1 MSRRARSTIAALL
14 GLVLIVGIFIGVKK
28 ATSPNWTLAKFESQH
43 LSWSNCY
50 SSYQCSSFRVPVDY
64 EKIDGT
70 FFTLQVLRHRATDQR
85 DKLGSLIVNPG
96 GPGGSGVDYAF
107 NAESIVSPKILAKY
121 DIVGFDPR
129 GVNTSEPVRCLSDNE
144 EDIFLSNDGK
154 ADNPA
159 QLKTLIS
166 ISKDFA
172 NKCAKAAGVKLGHY
186 STLEGAKDMEI
197 LRIALGDK
205 KLNYLGKSYGTY
217 LGTLY
222 AALYPKNIGRMV
234 LDGAVDPNVSLA
246 EQNRI
251 QAIGFDFALSDFV
264 ASQSQFTIADI
275 QKLIDAS
282 ATSPLVSSQN
292 RKLTQALLVTALA
305 ASLYENKDG
314 WPTLGKAL
322 FKARA
327 ENDPQQLLDIAD
339 EYNRRDNFGKFIDNQ
354 NDISI
359 MITCLDWQVNQSI
372 SQMRDD
378 ATRFAKDAPVFGPFL
393 AFAGLPCRYWK
404 APPEVPKIS
413 LKSISTPPVII
424 IGVTKDP
431 ATPYEWS
438 KSLASA
444 LPNSVLL
451 TYDGEGHTGHGR
463 GSSCI
468 DNKVD
473 SYFLTGKSPLPAQVC
488 VASGN

>member
-1 MSRRARSTIAALL
+1 
-14 GLVLIVGIFIGVKK
+14 
-28 ATSPNWTLAKFESQH
+28 
-43 LSWSNCY
+43 
-50 SSYQCSSFRVPVDY
+50 
-64 EKIDGT
+64 
-70 FFTLQVLRHRATDQR
+70 
-85 DKLGSLIVNPG
+85 
-96 GPGGSGVDYAF
+96 
-107 NAESIVSPKILAKY
+107 
-121 DIVGFDPR
+121 
-129 GVNTSEPVRCLSDNE
+129 
-144 EDIFLSNDGK
+144 
-154 ADNPA
+154 
-159 QLKTLIS
+159 
-166 ISKDFA
+166 
-172 NKCAKAAGVKLGHY
+172 
-186 STLEGAKDMEI
+186 MEI

-251 QAIGFDFALSDFV
+251 QAIGFDLALSDFV

-292 RKLTQALLVTALA
+292 RKLTQALLGTALA

>member
-1 MSRRARSTIAALL
+1 
-14 GLVLIVGIFIGVKK
+14 
-28 ATSPNWTLAKFESQH
+28 
-43 LSWSNCY
+43 
-50 SSYQCSSFRVPVDY
+50 
-64 EKIDGT
+64 
-70 FFTLQVLRHRATDQR
+70 
-85 DKLGSLIVNPG
+85 
-96 GPGGSGVDYAF
+96 
-107 NAESIVSPKILAKY
+107 
-121 DIVGFDPR
+121 
-129 GVNTSEPVRCLSDNE
+129 
-144 EDIFLSNDGK
+144 
-154 ADNPA
+154 
-159 QLKTLIS
+159 
-166 ISKDFA
+166 
-172 NKCAKAAGVKLGHY
+172 
-186 STLEGAKDMEI
+186 
-197 LRIALGDK
+197 
-205 KLNYLGKSYGTY
+205 
-217 LGTLY
+217 
-222 AALYPKNIGRMV
+222 
-234 LDGAVDPNVSLA
+234 
-246 EQNRI
+246 
-251 QAIGFDFALSDFV
+251 
-264 ASQSQFTIADI
+264 
-275 QKLIDAS
+275 
-282 ATSPLVSSQN
+282 
-292 RKLTQALLVTALA
+292 
-305 ASLYENKDG
+305 
-314 WPTLGKAL
+314 
-322 FKARA
+322 
-327 ENDPQQLLDIAD
+327 
-339 EYNRRDNFGKFIDNQ
+339 
-354 NDISI
+354 